1 MTVLLLPLVVGFSV
15 RSLVYEEHF
24 SWYSWAIAALTG
36 TVYTFGFVL
45 MTPQVSSPFLG
56 ARARSR

>member
-1 MTVLLLPLVVGFSV
+1 VGFSV

-45 MTPQVSSPFLG
+45 MTPQVSSPFIG